1 MDIMEAIVE
10 TAVAVAANTT
20 IYYFK

>member
-10 TAVAVAANTT
+10 TVVAVAANTT
-20 IYYFK
+20 IYWFK

>member
-10 TAVAVAANTT
+10 TVVAVAANTT